1 MATAGLPQPVGALSR
16 MPGPVSLPSVPRA
29 LIDSHPERIGRRGGV
44 VDTDTQTS
52 LHDAGRA
59 VLERLDVDV
68 DVEGVR
74 RRILLARATELAR
87 RHDARLIVIAAYE
100 PEVYAGPAMVAASD
114 LDTVLRGDLVARAR
128 HSVLVGGVSRRLVDN
143 APCPVLVV
151 PRVPDGTA
159 DRTTELARA
168 VQTHHA

>member
-16 MPGPVSLPSVPRA
+16 MPGPVSLPGVPGV

-59 VLERLDVDV
+59 VLERLDV

-128 HSVLVGGVSRRLVDN
+128 HIVLVGGVSRRLVDN
-143 APCPVLVV
+143 APCPVLIV
-151 PRVPDGTA
+151 PRVPDGMA
-159 DRTTELARA
+159 DRTTESARA